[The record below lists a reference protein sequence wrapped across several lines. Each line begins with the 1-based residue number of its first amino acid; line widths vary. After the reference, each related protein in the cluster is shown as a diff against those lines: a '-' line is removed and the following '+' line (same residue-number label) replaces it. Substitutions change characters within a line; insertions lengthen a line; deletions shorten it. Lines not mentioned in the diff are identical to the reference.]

1 MSPVFLMLLVP
12 FLLVPFAYAQLPEN
26 SGFLTRLDISIGPDI
41 HEVRV
46 VTNSGVNDFKFD
58 AGDNQLTLFVTSQ
71 LESSLAEM
79 VIPQD
84 LLGGELAFHLNGQEF
99 FPAVRSNGQ
108 MLFVVMNFTGA
119 GENEITVTGTSPVR
133 AMPDAGEAESAG
145 GWV

>member
-1 MSPVFLMLLVP
+1 MIS
-12 FLLVPFAYAQLPEN
+12 
-26 SGFLTRLDISIGPDI
+26 SLTQATTR
-41 HEVRV
+41 
-46 VTNSGVNDFKFD
+46 
-58 AGDNQLTLFVTSQ
+58 LTLFVTSQ